1 MGRGTARA
9 YQFDCTCPLR
19 NKESHEEDAKKA
31 LEDSVVC
38 KGYIPLYLLILHGV
52 SGCRWC

>member
-52 SGCRWC
+52 SGCRWR